1 MRMEGNLGL
10 ELLRATEAAALRSGR
25 WMGRGDK
32 NGCDQAAVEAMR
44 FAMQSVPMQGTVVIG
59 EGTKDEAPMLYI
71 GEGVGTGEGAEVDIA
86 VDPVEGTTLLAE
98 GMHGAISVI
107 AAAEKGTLY
116 NWEGLAYMDK
126 LVVGPGA
133 RGAIDI
139 EAPVAVNIRSVAR
152 SLGKEIA
159 DITVVVLDRPRHK
172 DLIRQIRATGA
183 RIKLIFHGD
192 VSAGVMTS
200 IDDPPADILMGVGG
214 APEAVITACAIR
226 CTGGEIQCKVW
237 PRNDEER
244 NLIQEKGIDISR
256 IYFTED
262 LVKTNKVF
270 FAATGITPGEFLE
283 GVEYIKGGARSHS
296 VVMRAE
302 SGTVRYMTAK
312 HNWEKLMRI
321 SELSYDKGPPSHVMP
336 QL

>member
-1 MRMEGNLGL
+1 MRIEGNLGL

-32 NGCDQAAVEAMR
+32 EGCDRAAVEAMR
-44 FAMQSVPMQGTVVIG
+44 FALQGVPMKGVVVIG
-59 EGTKDEAPMLYI
+59 EGEKDRAPMLYI
-71 GEGVGTGEGAEVDIA
+71 GEEVGSGEGPEMDVA

-107 AAAEKGTLY
+107 AAAERGSLY

-126 LVVGPGA
+126 LVVGEGA

-152 SLGKEIA
+152 SLGKDIG

-172 DLIRQIRATGA
+172 ELIRQIRATGA
-183 RIKLIFHGD
+183 RIKLILHGD
-192 VSAGVMTS
+192 VSAGVMTA
-200 IDDPPADILMGVGG
+200 IEDPPVDILMGVGG
-214 APEAVITACAIR
+214 APEAVITACAIK

-237 PRNDEER
+237 PRDDRER
-244 NLIQEKGIDISR
+244 ALIQEKGIDINR
-256 IYFTED
+256 VYTTDD
-262 LVKTNKVF
+262 LVRSENVF
-270 FAATGITPGEFLE
+270 FAATGITPGEFLG
-283 GVEYIKGGARSHS
+283 GVEYLRGGARSHS
-296 VVMRAE
+296 VVMRSAT
-302 SGTVRYMTAK
+302 GTVRYISAR
-312 HNWEKLMRI
+312 HRWDKLMRVA
-321 SELSYDKGPPSHVMP
+321 EFPYDRGVNPIP

>member
-1 MRMEGNLGL
+1 MKIEGNLGL

-44 FAMQSVPMQGTVVIG
+44 FAMQSVPMKGTVVIG
-59 EGTKDEAPMLYI
+59 EGEKDEAPMLY
-71 GEGVGTGEGAEVDIA
+71 TGEEVGNGDGPEMDIA

-98 GMHGAISVI
+98 GMPGAIAVI
-107 AAAEKGTLY
+107 AAAERGTLY

-126 LVVGPGA
+126 LVVGKEA

-152 SLGKEIA
+152 SLGKDIS
-159 DITVVVLDRPRHK
+159 DITVVILDRPRHK
-172 DLIRQIRATGA
+172 DKIRQIRATGA
-183 RIKLIFHGD
+183 RIKLILHGD

-200 IDDPPADILMGVGG
+200 IYKPPADILMGIGG
-214 APEAVITACAIR
+214 APEAVITACAIK
-226 CTGGEIQCKVW
+226 CTEGEIQCKVW

-244 NLIQEKGIDISR
+244 QLVEEKGLDINKV
-256 IYFTED
+256 YQTDD
-262 LVKTNKVF
+262 LVKSNTVF

-283 GVEYIKGGARSHS
+283 GVEYFKGGATSHS
-296 VVMRAE
+296 VVMRAA
-302 SGTVRYMTAK
+302 SGTVRYITAT
-312 HNWEKLMRI
+312 HFWDKLMKI
-321 SELSYDKGPPSHVMP
+321 SELPYDRGPHPIP